1 MTGKSEADR
10 PRQDGSGFRSPTPV
24 PPASAAILTDL
35 LAALAASAAV
45 FALAH
50 WKALAS
56 PMVLND
62 DLRQQV
68 FWMQR
73 WLDPSLYPPELLNTY
88 AEAYVPWGV
97 KFLYW
102 CGSWVMNPLQ
112 FSKVIT
118 GLLYCGQCLLMMSLG
133 RALGGRQG
141 GWAMLCAAWLMPF
154 FLDNISGGLSRA
166 FASPLLAAFSL
177 AWLSGRGAPL
187 GWTLTAQALFIPYIF
202 LPCSLALLAQKGLA
216 ALQGRP
222 GIWLNTWKHW
232 AVLALAGLAVGSFSL
247 AYAMKGFGPLI
258 SLAQAMGRPEFG
270 PQGRLDLVPLP
281 NPFLDFVYFPF
292 EGIGLFKELGLIPGI
307 ASLCLLAWPLQRGAR
322 SLDWRGLAGRIKP
335 LAPVGVA
342 FLLFYMAARA
352 TAFTLFVPDRYVQ
365 YPMNLLYALILSSCL
380 CAAWRARASTAKA
393 TASLLAV
400 LALLGGIRLLGV
412 GLYDLRADQVLHAGI
427 EAATPKDALLAG
439 HPDLM
444 DNVLT
449 FAKRNVLAST
459 ELAQPWSVGYWNQ
472 VRPRLDGLFAAYYS
486 ENPEDIIRFAQQFNV
501 DFLVV
506 DEAHFTPDFL
516 SRTPFF
522 EPFGQAIKDMT
533 RDRTHFAV
541 LDESRFARIPL
552 RPGAFLLDLRP
563 PRPGQAPQG

>member
-1 MTGKSEADR
+1 MTGKSETTQ
-10 PRQDGSGFRSPTPV
+10 PWQGESGLCSPKPTAL
-24 PPASAAILTDL
+24 ASAVTLPDL
-35 LAALAASAAV
+35 LLALAASVAV
-45 FALAH
+45 FAMAH

-56 PMVLND
+56 PLVIND

-73 WLDPSLYPPELLNTY
+73 WLDPALYPPDFLNAY

-102 CGSWVMNPLQ
+102 CGSWFMNPLQ

-118 GLLYCGQCLLMMSLG
+118 GFLYCGQCLLMMSLG
-133 RALGGRQG
+133 RKLGGRQA
-141 GWAMLCAAWLMPF
+141 GWAMLGAAWLMPF

-166 FASPLLAAFSL
+166 FASPLLATFAL
-177 AWLSGRGAPL
+177 AWLSERGVFL
-187 GWTLTAQALFIPYIF
+187 GLTLMAQALFIPYIF
-202 LPCSLALLAQKGLA
+202 LPCSLALLIQRGFSAM
-216 ALQGRP
+216 RRIP
-222 GIWLNTWKHW
+222 GIWLNTWRQW
-232 AVLALAGLAVGSFSL
+232 AMFGAAGLAVGSFSL
-247 AYAMKGFGPLI
+247 AYAMKGFGPLV

-292 EGIGLFKELGLIPGI
+292 EGIGLFKELGLVLGI
-307 ASLCLLAWPLQRGAR
+307 ISLCLLAWPLQKGIRR
-322 SLDWRGLAGRIKP
+322 LDWRDMASRIAP
-335 LAPVGVA
+335 LAPIGVA
-342 FLLFYMAARA
+342 FLIFYIAARA

-365 YPMNLLYALILSSCL
+365 YPINLLYALLLSSCL
-380 CAAWRARASTAKA
+380 LTAWRLTKKKGTAA
-393 TASLLAV
+393 ALLLASLAV
-400 LALLGGIRLLGV
+400 CGSIRLSGV
-412 GLYDLRADQVLHAGI
+412 ALYDLRADQALYAAV
-427 EAATPKDALLAG
+427 EADTPKDAMLAG

-449 FAKRNVLAST
+449 FSKRNVLAST

-472 VRPRLDGLFAAYYS
+472 VRPRLDGFFKAYYS
-486 ENPEDIIRFAQQFNV
+486 DDSDTIIRFAEQFNV

-506 DEAHFTPDFL
+506 DEAHFTREFL

-533 RDRTHFAV
+533 RDRTSFAV

-552 RPGAFLLDLRP
+552 RPGAFLIDLRP
-563 PRPGQAPQG
+563 LRHVRLSQG